1 MTPTSFESIYARCRT
16 RIRDY
21 DKEGY
26 TDELFQQM
34 ERDLLDA
41 AIDDFA
47 DICVQDLTNLDDELE
62 QFNIELSRK
71 EQSILALSMIVHW
84 LEPYVYNSDALK
96 NVMSTKDFSLFS
108 PANLLEKMTDLLQ
121 MSNRRLSAE
130 MNLYSF
136 KINNVSALTE

>member
-1 MTPTSFESIYARCRT
+1 MATSFESIYARCRG

-26 TDELFQQM
+26 TDEMFAKV

-41 AIDDFA
+41 AIDDFSE
-47 DICVQDLTNLDDELE
+47 ICVQDLTDYDDEIE
-62 QFNIELSRK
+62 QFNIELTRK

-96 NVMSTKDFSLFS
+96 NAMSTKDFTFFS
-108 PANLLEKMTDLLQ
+108 PAKLLEQMKDLLEQ
-121 MSNRRLSAE
+121 SQRKLNAE

-136 KINNVSALTE
+136 KSNSVSELTQ

>member
-1 MTPTSFESIYARCRT
+1 MATTFESIYARCRG

-26 TDELFQQM
+26 TDEMFADA
-34 ERDLLDA
+34 ENDLLQA

-47 DICVQDLTNLDDELE
+47 DICVQDLTDYDDELQ
-62 QFNIELSRK
+62 QFNVTLTRK

-96 NVMSTKDFSLFS
+96 NAMSTNDFSFFS
-108 PANLLEKMTDLLQ
+108 PAKLLEQMKDLLAQ
-121 MSNRRLSAE
+121 SQRKLTAE

-136 KINNVSALTE
+136 KSNSVSEWTQ

>member
-1 MTPTSFESIYARCRT
+1 MATTFESIYARCRG

-26 TDELFQQM
+26 TDEMFADA
-34 ERDLLDA
+34 ENDLLQA

-47 DICVQDLTNLDDELE
+47 DICVQDLTDYDDELQ
-62 QFNIELSRK
+62 QFNVTLTRK

-96 NVMSTKDFSLFS
+96 NAMSTKDFSVFS
-108 PANLLEKMTDLLQ
+108 PAKLLEQMKDLLAQ
-121 MSNRRLSAE
+121 SQRKLTAE

-136 KINNVSALTE
+136 KSNSVSEWTQ

>member
-1 MTPTSFESIYARCRT
+1 MATTFESIYARCRG

-26 TDELFQQM
+26 TDEMFAQVEQ
-34 ERDLLDA
+34 DLLES
-41 AIDDFA
+41 AIDDFS
-47 DICVQDLTNLDDELE
+47 DICGQNLADYDIELQ
-62 QFNIELSRK
+62 QFNVELTRK

-96 NVMSTKDFSLFS
+96 NAMSTKDFSVFS
-108 PANLLEKMTDLLQ
+108 PAKLLEQMRGLLQ
-121 MSNRRLSAE
+121 QSERKLKAE

-136 KINNVSALTE
+136 KSNDVAGLTE

>member
-121 MSNRRLSAE
+121 RSNRRLSAE

-136 KINNVSALTE
+136 KVNNVSALTE

>member
-1 MTPTSFESIYARCRT
+1 MATTFESIYARCRG

-26 TDELFQQM
+26 TDEMFADA
-34 ERDLLDA
+34 ESDLLQA

-47 DICVQDLTNLDDELE
+47 DICVQDLTDYDDELQ
-62 QFNIELSRK
+62 QFNVTLTRK
-71 EQSILALSMIVHW
+71 EQSILSLSMIVHW

-96 NVMSTKDFSLFS
+96 NAMSTKDFSFFS
-108 PANLLEKMTDLLQ
+108 PAKLLEQMKDLLAQ
-121 MSNRRLSAE
+121 SQRKLTAE

-136 KINNVSALTE
+136 KSNSVSEWTQ

>member
-1 MTPTSFESIYARCRT
+1 MTPTSFESIYARCRA
-16 RIRDY
+16 RIKDY

-41 AIDDFA
+41 AIDDFV
-47 DICVQDLTNLDDELE
+47 DICVQDLTNFDDDLE

-84 LEPYVYNSDALK
+84 LEPYVYNSDALR
-96 NVMSTKDFSLFS
+96 NVMNTKDFSLFS
-108 PANLLEKMTDLLQ
+108 PSNLLEKMTDLLR

-136 KINNVSALTE
+136 KVNNVSALTE

>member
-1 MTPTSFESIYARCRT
+1 MATTFESIYARCRG

-26 TDELFQQM
+26 TDEMFADA
-34 ERDLLDA
+34 ESDLLQA

-47 DICVQDLTNLDDELE
+47 DICVQDLTDYDDELQ
-62 QFNIELSRK
+62 QFNVTLTRK

-96 NVMSTKDFSLFS
+96 NAMITKDFSFFS
-108 PANLLEKMTDLLQ
+108 PAKLLEQMKDLLAQ
-121 MSNRRLSAE
+121 SQRKLTAE

-136 KINNVSALTE
+136 KSNSVSEWTQ

>member
-84 LEPYVYNSDALK
+84 FEPYVYNSDALK

-136 KINNVSALTE
+136 KVNNVSALTE

>member
-1 MTPTSFESIYARCRT
+1 MGTPFENIYARCRG

-26 TDELFQQM
+26 TDEMFAQVEQG
-34 ERDLLDA
+34 LLES
-41 AIDDFA
+41 AIDDFS
-47 DICVQDLTNLDDELE
+47 DICGQDLTDYDIELQ
-62 QFNIELSRK
+62 QFNVELTRK

-96 NVMSTKDFSLFS
+96 NAMSTKDFSVFS
-108 PANLLEKMTDLLQ
+108 PAKLLEQMRGLLQ
-121 MSNRRLSAE
+121 QSERKLKAE

-136 KINNVSALTE
+136 KSNDVVGLTE

>member
-1 MTPTSFESIYARCRT
+1 MATTFESIYARCRG

-26 TDELFQQM
+26 TDEMFKAV
-34 ERDLLDA
+34 EKDLLQS

-47 DICVQDLTNLDDELE
+47 DICTQDLTDYDEELE
-62 QFNIELSRK
+62 EFNITLTRK
-71 EQSILALSMIVHW
+71 EQGILALSMIVHW

-96 NVMSTKDFSLFS
+96 NAMSTKDFSMFS
-108 PANLLEKMTDLLQ
+108 PAKLLEQMKGLLDQ
-121 MSNRRLSAE
+121 SQKKLKAE

-136 KINNVSALTE
+136 KANSVSALTE

>member
-71 EQSILALSMIVHW
+71 EQSILALSMIAHW

-136 KINNVSALTE
+136 KVNNVSALTE

>member
-1 MTPTSFESIYARCRT
+1 MATTFESIYARCRG

-26 TDELFQQM
+26 TDEMFADA
-34 ERDLLDA
+34 ESDLLQA

-47 DICVQDLTNLDDELE
+47 DICVQDLTDYDDELQ
-62 QFNIELSRK
+62 QFNVTLTRK

-96 NVMSTKDFSLFS
+96 NAMSTKDFSFFS
-108 PANLLEKMTDLLQ
+108 HAKLLEQMKDLLAQ
-121 MSNRRLSAE
+121 SQRKLTAE

-136 KINNVSALTE
+136 KSNSVSEWTQ

>member
-1 MTPTSFESIYARCRT
+1 MGTPFENIYARCRG

-26 TDELFQQM
+26 TDEMFAQVEQ
-34 ERDLLDA
+34 DLLES

-47 DICVQDLTNLDDELE
+47 DICGQDLADYDIELQ
-62 QFNIELSRK
+62 QFNVELTRK

-96 NVMSTKDFSLFS
+96 NAMSTKDFSVFS
-108 PANLLEKMTDLLQ
+108 PAKLLEQMRSLLQ
-121 MSNRRLSAE
+121 QSERKLKAE

-136 KINNVSALTE
+136 KSNDVAGLTE

>member
-96 NVMSTKDFSLFS
+96 M
-108 PANLLEKMTDLLQ
+108 
-121 MSNRRLSAE
+121 
-130 MNLYSF
+130 
-136 KINNVSALTE
+136 